1 MTDSTINTPP
11 TSPECDT
18 FERHL
23 ADYLDGT
30 LAQNARVSMDDH
42 RRSCAQCNALVRD
55 LEDIV
60 QHATA
65 LPVLTPAH
73 DLWTGIEARLDT
85 AVIPLP
91 LRTPLAPPAATPAAR
106 RTVSLRTVAIAA
118 AVLVAVTSSVTW
130 RLARVQSSVPSNGRR
145 APDLAT
151 NVTPHMPSVPSANAM
166 LKTDSV
172 ETPLS
177 VDSSVAVT
185 LVASSQADVDAIYE
199 REIASLRRVV
209 NERFADLDSTTVSA
223 LRRNLGI
230 IDAAIEDSR
239 KALRRDP
246 RSRLLS
252 NQLDRAL
259 ENKLALMRRLALL

>member
-1 MTDSTINTPP
+1 MTDSTINNPR

-18 FERHL
+18 FERQL
-23 ADYLDGT
+23 ADFLDGT
-30 LAQNARVSMDDH
+30 LAQNARVLMDDH
-42 RRSCAQCNALVRD
+42 RRSCAPCSALVRD

-60 QHATA
+60 QQATV
-65 LPVLTPAH
+65 LPVMTPAH

-91 LRTPLAPPAATPAAR
+91 FRTPLAPPAATPAAR

-130 RLARVQSSVPSNGRR
+130 RLARVQSNGRR

-151 NVTPHMPSVPSANAM
+151 NITPHLPSVPSANAM
-166 LKTDSV
+166 LKADSV

-209 NERFADLDSTTVSA
+209 NERFADLDSTTVYA